1 MAIPSVALTP
11 PSLFPIPSIDPV
23 QGALLLRQSER
34 SLFIG
39 SVNASTFPS
48 TDTVEFSDTSQLL
61 SSVAQIADAA
71 EAAEQGT
78 TISTQA
84 IIENAQDFV
93 DSVNAVNLGDDFVL
107 NTVIN
112 TSIVPEPAT
121 LQAEALGAVG
131 ISVLPIDSEGDS
143 FILSLDTGALE
154 TALLTDPAE
163 TAEQLAAAVAPIATA
178 AAAQATTTTIV
189 ASSVTQNTFALVA
202 AGELETG
209 LLSPQL
215 APQVLA
221 SVGTALE
228 GLPPA
233 LVPVPVVPDL
243 TVENADLRRALA
255 DTALSDLVSTIAG
268 NLDSAA
274 DSPLPDL
281 SLANEAITEAALVAP
296 SLPGAVETAPEADE
310 TADVSAP
317 PQAQALTADSAT
329 VVSPPS
335 PSPPDASAT
344 NQAALLNVAAD
355 VQAQAALTPSELLT
369 TPLEQITRL
378 AGNPTVAG
386 AVAAFLVPTDDGMRA
401 AKGGIQAD
409 LDVINPVAAVLR
421 TEAIAASLANG
432 SNDRQEGS
440 AESRLNQWRMSPT
453 RFI

>member
-121 LQAEALGAVG
+121 PQAEALGAVG

-154 TALLTDPAE
+154 TALLADPAE

-189 ASSVTQNTFALVA
+189 ASSVTQNTFALGA
-202 AGELETG
+202 AGEPETG

-221 SVGTALE
+221 AVGTALE
-228 GLPPA
+228 GLPPV

-255 DTALSDLVSTIAG
+255 DTALSDIVSAIAG

-296 SLPGAVETAPEADE
+296 SLLGAVETAPEADE

-317 PQAQALTADSAT
+317 PQAQALTAASAT
-329 VVSPPS
+329 AVSPP

-344 NQAALLNVAAD
+344 NQAALLNVAAN

-386 AVAAFLVPTDDGMRA
+386 AVAAFLVPTDDGVRA

>member
-34 SLFIG
+34 NLFIG
-39 SVNASTFPS
+39 SANTFPS

-121 LQAEALGAVG
+121 PQAEALGAVG

-143 FILSLDTGALE
+143 FILSLDPGALE
-154 TALLTDPAE
+154 TALLADPAE

-178 AAAQATTTTIV
+178 AAAQATTTTII

-202 AGELETG
+202 AGEPETG
-209 LLSPQL
+209 LFSPQL

-221 SVGTALE
+221 AVGTALE
-228 GLPPA
+228 GLPPV

-255 DTALSDLVSTIAG
+255 DTALSDIVSAIAG

-274 DSPLPDL
+274 DSLLPDL

-317 PQAQALTADSAT
+317 PQAQALTAASAT
-329 VVSPPS
+329 VVPPS

-432 SNDRQEGS
+432 SNDRQDGS
-440 AESRLNQWRMSPT
+440 AESRLNQRRMSPT

>member
-112 TSIVPEPAT
+112 TSILPEPAT
-121 LQAEALGAVG
+121 PQAEALGAVG

-154 TALLTDPAE
+154 TALLADPAE

-202 AGELETG
+202 AGEPEIG

-221 SVGTALE
+221 AVGTALE
-228 GLPPA
+228 GLPPV

-255 DTALSDLVSTIAG
+255 DTALSDLVSAIAG

-274 DSPLPDL
+274 ESPLPDF

-317 PQAQALTADSAT
+317 PQAQALTAAPAT
-329 VVSPPS
+329 VVS